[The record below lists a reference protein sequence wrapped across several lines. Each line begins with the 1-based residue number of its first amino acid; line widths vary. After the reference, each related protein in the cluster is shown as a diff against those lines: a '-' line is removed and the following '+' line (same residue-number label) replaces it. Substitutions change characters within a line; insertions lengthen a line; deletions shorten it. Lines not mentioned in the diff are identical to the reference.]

1 MVMSMASPQ
10 EVFRQILKDHG
21 YSVTEARM
29 AVFKALVGQEP
40 MSMHS
45 LIGLAVEVDR
55 ASVYRAIDL
64 FEKLGIVQRLNTGW
78 KYKIELT
85 DRFND
90 HHHHISCTECGKT
103 VAMNEQELEQFIE
116 ALARQHGFALKSHQI
131 EIQGVC
137 TNCQIKE

>member
-1 MVMSMASPQ
+1 MASPQ
-10 EVFRQILKDHG
+10 EVFREILKNSG

-45 LIGLAVEVDR
+45 LVALAETADR
-55 ASVYRAIDL
+55 ASVYRAVDL

-90 HHHHISCTECGKT
+90 HHHHISCTVCGKT
-103 VAMNEQELEQFIE
+103 VAMNEQQLEQFIE
-116 ALARQHGFALKSHQI
+116 TLAREHGFTLESHQI

-137 TNCQIKE
+137 KECQQGRAAQC